1 MSDVANVASADR
13 SDRGLI
19 AFFVGNPIAGKLL
32 MVLLLAGGAFTA
44 TKLEVATLP
53 ELEPVQIAVVV
64 PYPGSSAAEVS
75 EDINRRVEEHLIPL
89 HGVDRVTSYARAGLG
104 RVVVDLGAFTDR
116 QDALDDIRSAVARI
130 ERFPP
135 PAAEEPEIIPVKMP
149 RNVITVA
156 VTSNALS
163 PIELTAVAD
172 QVREDLL
179 AHPEVA
185 VVSPYAMPERE
196 ISIEASEEVLRRHGL
211 SIRELAAKVNRT
223 SLNLSSGEV
232 RTDVGELMLRTQS
245 KRTFGEEFADIVVM
259 ATEDG
264 ETLRLSDVAE
274 ISDGLVDTSMATR
287 IDGQSAVLLSI
298 DRNEG
303 QDALTVAE
311 AVREMIAAY
320 EAPPSTEVFVWNDST
335 ELVWSRIA
343 TLTASGFLGFSLV
356 FILLAVVLDFRVALW
371 VAIGVPTS
379 FLGALLLFPALDLS
393 ISVIAILA
401 LVIMIG
407 IVVDD
412 AVIVGESIASRHEAG
427 ELASQAAIAGAR
439 AVRAPV
445 VTGVLT
451 TAVAFAPLLFIS
463 GVLGQ
468 MVLVVPLVVWLVL
481 AVSLAEAFLILPAH
495 LANHSSPLSRW
506 PLNHINARVSKMVTN
521 WRNNIVAPAIA
532 WAVARP
538 YATLL
543 ASAAFVV
550 AAVLLAVVGAVRTDQ
565 NQGLGGTGRIQVD
578 LTFQPG
584 TPFAVTEA
592 AAERVA
598 KAARAANRYA
608 DDEPFR
614 TVAVVVGQNLP
625 ISSLSGPGQTQKGS
639 HLASVIGHVV
649 DESRRSLSL
658 DDLERLWSANIGDV
672 PGALSVRTTAANTW
686 SGLWYALTHPDAKV
700 LAPAVAELRETM
712 QRHPAISY
720 VEDSL
725 APGKLQYDIEL
736 TERGNAAGLSPGAV
750 ASQLRSRFHGDDAQR
765 VQRGRD
771 EIKVMVRY
779 LDDDRGSLREL
790 RDERIRRADGV
801 EMPLGAVARIIETRQ
816 PALTMRID
824 GVPAAEVAVRLNRHE
839 VTATVRDD
847 LERVFNDLIER
858 YPGLTIAPGATTGQE
873 DDIIDTLL
881 YTYPIALLVMYG
893 IIAVQ
898 FRSYWQPL
906 VILAGIPLAF
916 AGAAFGHWFLGYSAA
931 VPSSLGFVAVSGV
944 VVNDTLVLM
953 HRYNQIRAEGQVPAV
968 AAVSAAA
975 RQRFRAIALTTA
987 TTVVGMTPLLLTH
1000 AEVLISFLPMVVSL
1014 VFGLIAASAA
1024 VLFLVPSV
1032 LLLGETARE
1041 QLAAR
1046 NGA

>member
-1 MSDVANVASADR
+1 MSEVADIAPADR

-19 AFFVGNPIAGKLL
+19 AFFVDNPIAGKLL

-44 TKLEVATLP
+44 TRLEVATLP

-64 PYPGSSAAEVS
+64 PYPGSSATEVA

-89 HGVDRVTSYARAGLG
+89 HGVDRVTSYANAGLG
-104 RVVVDLGAFTDR
+104 RVVVDLSAFADR
-116 QDALDDIRSAVARI
+116 QDALDDIRSAVDRI

-135 PAAEEPEIIPVKMP
+135 PAAEEAEIIPVKMP

-156 VTSNALS
+156 VTSSTLS
-163 PIELTAVAD
+163 AIELREVAD

-179 AHPEVA
+179 AEPEVA

-196 ISIEASEEVLRRHGL
+196 ISIETSEEVLRSHGL
-211 SIRELAAKVNRT
+211 SISELAAKVNRT

-232 RTDVGELMLRTQS
+232 RTDAGELMLRTQG
-245 KRTFGEEFADIVVM
+245 KRTFGEEFGDIVM
-259 ATEDG
+259 LATEGG
-264 ETLRLSDVAE
+264 ETLRLGDVAE
-274 ISDGLVDTSMATR
+274 IRDGLAETSIATR
-287 IDGQSAVLLSI
+287 IDGQAAVLLGV

-320 EAPPSTEVFVWNDST
+320 EAPPGAEIFVWADST
-335 ELVWSRIA
+335 ELIWSRIG
-343 TLTASGFLGFSLV
+343 TLMASGFLGFSLV
-356 FILLAVVLDFRVALW
+356 FILLALVLDFRVAMW

-379 FLGALLLFPALDLS
+379 FLGALLLFPAFDLT
-393 ISVIAILA
+393 ISTLAILA

-427 ELASQAAIAGAR
+427 EVGMQAAISGAR

-445 VTGVLT
+445 VAGVLT

-463 GVLGQ
+463 GIVGQ

-495 LANHSSPLSRW
+495 LASHSSPMSRW
-506 PLNHINARVSKMVTN
+506 PLDRINARMSRMVTD
-521 WRNNIVAPAIA
+521 WRNNVIAPAIA

-550 AAVLLAVVGAVRTDQ
+550 AALLLAVVGAVRTDQ
-565 NQGLGGTGRIQVD
+565 TQGLGGTGRIQVD
-578 LTFQPG
+578 LAFQPG

-598 KAARAANRYA
+598 EAAREASRHAGDA
-608 DDEPFR
+608 PFR

-625 ISSLSGPGQTQKGS
+625 ISSLSGPGQTQTGS

-658 DDLERLWSANIGDV
+658 ADLERLWVASIGDV

-686 SGLWYALTHPDAKV
+686 SGLWYAVTHPDPEV
-700 LAPAVAELRETM
+700 LAPAVGEIREAM
-712 QRHPAISY
+712 QQHPAISY

-736 TERGNAAGLSPGAV
+736 TDRGNAAGLSPGAV

-765 VQRGRD
+765 IQRGRD

-801 EMPLGAVARIIETRQ
+801 EMPLGTVARVVETRQ

-824 GVPAAEVAVRLNRHE
+824 GVPAAEVAARLDLGE

-847 LERVFNDLIER
+847 LEQVFDDLIER
-858 YPGLTIAPGATTGQE
+858 HPGLTIVAGGTTGQE
-873 DDIIDTLL
+873 DDVIDTLL

-906 VILAGIPLAF
+906 VILAGIPFAF

-987 TTVVGMTPLLLTH
+987 TTVVGMTPLLMTH
-1000 AEVLISFLPMVVSL
+1000 AEVLVSFLPMVVSL

-1041 QLAAR
+1041 RLAR
-1046 NGA
+1046 PNES